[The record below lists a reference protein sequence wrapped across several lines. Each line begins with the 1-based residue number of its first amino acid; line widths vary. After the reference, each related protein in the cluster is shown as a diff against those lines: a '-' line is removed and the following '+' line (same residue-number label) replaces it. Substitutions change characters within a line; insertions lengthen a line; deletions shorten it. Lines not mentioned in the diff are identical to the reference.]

1 MWVKKR
7 YLLRNRTGQHTAVLA
22 RDGTRLAIQIDDG
35 PLHEVD
41 AVLANRGRAL
51 SLRIGE
57 RMHLIHLSAS
67 DGPGGVTATLQG
79 RPVELTVLDELRAL
93 ALEAE
98 GPGGGGTVSTEIP
111 GLVVSVL
118 VREGQAVRA
127 GQPVIVVEAMKM
139 QNELAAA
146 ITGVVRS
153 VPVRA
158 GQTVNPGDPLVI
170 IEPQAAAAAQTAQ
183 PSTSQP

>member
-7 YLLRNRTGQHTAVLA
+7 YLLRTPTGQHAAVLA

-35 PLHEVD
+35 PLREVD
-41 AVLANRGRAL
+41 AALANQGRAL

-67 DGPGGVTATLQG
+67 DGRGGVTATLQG
-79 RPVELTVLDELRAL
+79 RPVELTVLDELHAL
-93 ALEAE
+93 ALETA
-98 GPGGGGTVSTEIP
+98 GPGGSGIVTTEIP
-111 GLVVSVL
+111 GLVVSIL
-118 VREGQAVRA
+118 VREGQTVRA
-127 GQPVIVVEAMKM
+127 GEPVVVVEAMKM

-146 ITGVVRS
+146 IAGVVRS
-153 VPVRA
+153 IPVKA

-170 IEPQAAAAAQTAQ
+170 IEPQAAAAAQGAQ